1 MITCKTL
8 FFYLQSHARNK
19 IMNSFMKLA
28 CKNVAITR
36 IIKILGFLV
45 LVLACNQKIITT
57 VSIVTEITAQYEQWK
72 VELFFQHQH

>member
-1 MITCKTL
+1 
-8 FFYLQSHARNK
+8 
-19 IMNSFMKLA
+19 MKLA